1 MYISPYTTTT
11 KQYVQNPPCRV
22 RQMPHKRTPDLP
34 RSTPG
39 PSSSF
44 APSSKGADSSESV
57 PLGPVPRA
65 EVWWLN
71 SQMGLA
77 SPWLLLCTSQPA
89 GGNTVA

>member
-11 KQYVQNPPCRV
+11 EQYVQNPPCRV

-57 PLGPVPRA
+57 PLGPDPRA

-77 SPWLLLCTSQPA
+77 SPW
-89 GGNTVA
+89 